1 MSTIP
6 RSSDTYKLMCARAAN
21 KIDYNP
27 KVLLRE
33 VDALQRYA
41 EQHDLINKLGQD
53 VIQRMM
59 SEAIKPVRR
68 WRR

>member
-6 RSSDTYKLMCARAAN
+6 RSSDTFKLMCVRAAN

-41 EQHDLINKLGQD
+41 EQHGLVEKLGQD

-59 SEAIKPVRR
+59 SEAIRPVRR